1 MRISH
6 AILPVPSQLQMD
18 SLIPILNKNFRGN
31 LRGSSVPMDNT
42 VAISKNGFI
51 VSAINTNVIFTQPDG
66 EITYTKAL
74 SDFFFLLNLGTRM
87 YDPRVIYDQ
96 GKTNLY
102 LCVCTVLIRQVRNYV
117 LLFQKQKTQTGNGIL
132 QSKR

>member
-74 SDFFFLLNLGTRM
+74 SDFFFYSIWAQECTTQGLSMIRGKQ
-87 YDPRVIYDQ
+87 IY
-96 GKTNLY
+96 
-102 LCVCTVLIRQVRNYV
+102 IYV
-117 LLFQKQKTQTGNGIL
+117 FA
-132 QSKR
+132 RF